1 MYKRQPYCY
10 VGDFSEAILSVLN
23 APKLK
28 VAYNVF
34 NVGDPSE
41 NYTKQMLVDEI
52 LKSIPHSKIKYV
64 NKNEDPRDYRVNSD
78 KIKRELGFEITMRVP
93 DGIEEVKRMVL
104 EGIIQNPE
112 NQRYYNI
119 PHESE

>member
-1 MYKRQPYCY
+1 MAKTKRSSNNLISTI
-10 VGDFSEAILSVLN
+10 V
-23 APKLK
+23 
-28 VAYNVF
+28 
-34 NVGDPSE
+34 
-41 NYTKQMLVDEI
+41 
-52 LKSIPHSKIKYV
+52 
-64 NKNEDPRDYRVNSD
+64 
-78 KIKRELGFEITMRVP
+78 